1 MNPQIF
7 RAYDVRGLADR
18 DLSDPVATALGRA
31 YATTIRRAGGVT
43 VCVGRDCR
51 RSSERLFAAFVAGVR
66 ASGLNVID
74 VGVVST
80 PMVYWSVFA
89 ADADGGVQ
97 ITGSHNPKEYNGFK
111 MMIGKRS
118 LHGDAILALRDL
130 IAAADYAVADG
141 AGAARPAGAGPDLAA
156 PVPVAEDGPALVR
169 ALAASPGAGRLARWE
184 GLLPRYIADIT
195 GRLAM
200 GPRKLRVA
208 LDGGNG
214 AGGPS
219 AMALMAALGL
229 EHDALFTDMDGDFPN
244 HHPDPTVAENLVDLQ
259 RLVAE
264 TKADVGLAYD
274 GDADRIG
281 VIDERGQILWGD
293 RLLVLLARDLLAT
306 HPGAM
311 IVGEVKCSETL
322 FADIAARGGRPL
334 MSAVGHSI
342 IKERMKHEGAL
353 LAGEMSGHIFYAER
367 WYGFDDAVYVTA
379 RVLEILSRTDRPLSE
394 LLSDLPPT
402 FATPELRL
410 DADDTEKFAIVDRAL
425 AHYRA
430 RFKVDATDGARIDFG
445 DGWGLIRASNTQP
458 VIVLRAEAG
467 SEATLAR
474 IQAELEGFVARGGHP
489 A

>member
-1 MNPQIF
+1 
-7 RAYDVRGLADR
+7 
-18 DLSDPVATALGRA
+18 
-31 YATTIRRAGGVT
+31 
-43 VCVGRDCR
+43 
-51 RSSERLFAAFVAGVR
+51 
-66 ASGLNVID
+66 
-74 VGVVST
+74 
-80 PMVYWSVFA
+80 
-89 ADADGGVQ
+89 
-97 ITGSHNPKEYNGFK
+97 
-111 MMIGKRS
+111 
-118 LHGDAILALRDL
+118 
-130 IAAADYAVADG
+130 
-141 AGAARPAGAGPDLAA
+141 
-156 PVPVAEDGPALVR
+156 
-169 ALAASPGAGRLARWE
+169 
-184 GLLPRYIADIT
+184 
-195 GRLAM
+195 
-200 GPRKLRVA
+200 VA

-214 AGGPS
+214 AGGPP

-264 TKADVGLAYD
+264 TKADVGIAYD

-342 IKERMKHEGAL
+342 IKERMKREGAL

>member
-7 RAYDVRGLADR
+7 RAYDVRGLAET
-18 DLSDPVATALGRA
+18 DLTDAVATALGRA
-31 YATTIRRAGGVT
+31 YATTIRRAGGRT

-51 RSSERLFAAFVAGVR
+51 SSSERLFTAFVGGLR
-66 ASGLNVID
+66 ASGLNVVD
-74 VGVVST
+74 VGVSST

-111 MMIGKRS
+111 MMIGKGS

-130 IAAADYAVADG
+130 IAASDFTHRDPASTDVAPLVGTDG
-141 AGAARPAGAGPDLAA
+141 A
-156 PVPVAEDGPALVR
+156 VLVR
-169 ALAASPGAGRLARWE
+169 ALSARPGEGRIARWD
-184 GLLPRYIADIT
+184 GLLPAYIADIAS
-195 GRLAM
+195 RLAL
-200 GPRKLRVA
+200 GPRRLTVA

-214 AGGPS
+214 AGGPPATS
-219 AMALMAALGL
+219 LMRALGL
-229 EHDALFTDMDGDFPN
+229 ETHAIFTEMDGDFPN
-244 HHPDPTVAENLVDLQ
+244 HHPDPTVPENLVDLQ

-264 TKADVGLAYD
+264 TQADVGFAYD

-311 IVGEVKCSETL
+311 VVGEVKCSETL

-342 IKERMKHEGAL
+342 IKERMKKEGAL

-367 WYGFDDAVYVTA
+367 WYGFDDAVYVTG
-379 RVLEILSRTDRPLSE
+379 RVLEILSRTARPLSE
-394 LLSDLPPT
+394 LLADLPPT
-402 FATPELRL
+402 FSTPELRL
-410 DADDTEKFAIVDRAL
+410 DADDAEKFAIVARAL
-425 AHYRA
+425 DHYRA
-430 RFKVDATDGARIDFG
+430 LHKVDATDGARIDFG

-467 SEATLAR
+467 SEDALAR
-474 IQAELEGFVARGGHP
+474 IRAELEGFVARGGHP

>member
-1 MNPQIF
+1 LNPQIF

-18 DLSDPVATALGRA
+18 DLTNEVATALGRA
-31 YATTIRRAGGVT
+31 YATTIRRAGGRT

-51 RSSERLFAAFVAGVR
+51 SSSERLFAAFAAGLR

-74 VGVVST
+74 VGVSST

-111 MMIGKRS
+111 MMIGKGS

-130 IAAADYAVADG
+130 IAAADFTPRDPAASEVEPLVGTDG
-141 AGAARPAGAGPDLAA
+141 A
-156 PVPVAEDGPALVR
+156 VLVR
-169 ALAASPGAGRLARWE
+169 ALASRPGEGRLARWE
-184 GLLPRYIADIT
+184 GVLPAYIADIRS
-195 GRLAM
+195 RLSL
-200 GPRKLRVA
+200 GSRRLKVA

-214 AGGPS
+214 AGGPP
-219 AMALMAALGL
+219 AMALMSALGL
-229 EHDALFTDMDGDFPN
+229 EAGAIFTEMDGDFPN
-244 HHPDPTVAENLVDLQ
+244 HHPDPTVPENLVDLQ

-264 TKADVGLAYD
+264 TQADVGFAYD

-281 VIDERGQILWGD
+281 VIDEQGQILWGD

-311 IVGEVKCSETL
+311 VVGEVKCSETL

-342 IKERMKHEGAL
+342 IKERMKKEGAL

-367 WYGFDDAVYVTA
+367 WYGFDDAVYVTG

-394 LLSDLPPT
+394 LLADLPPT
-402 FATPELRL
+402 FSTPELRL
-410 DADDTEKFAIVDRAL
+410 DADDAEKFAIVARAL
-425 AHYRA
+425 DHYRA
-430 RFKVDATDGARIDFG
+430 LHRVDATDGARIDFG

-467 SEATLAR
+467 SEDALAR
-474 IQAELEGFVARGGHP
+474 IRSELEGFVSRGGHP